1 MITVEYLSPQR
12 QRHLVPTV
20 SKDMCH
26 KPGKCL
32 LKVKLDELRGLQCM
46 CLLFMGRAGTL
57 FKKLQV
63 FSIFYASK

>member
-12 QRHLVPTV
+12 QRHLVPTI
-20 SKDMCH
+20 SKDMRH
-26 KPGKCL
+26 KLGKCL
-32 LKVKLDELRGLQCM
+32 LKVKLDKLRGFQRM

-63 FSIFYASK
+63 LSIFYASK